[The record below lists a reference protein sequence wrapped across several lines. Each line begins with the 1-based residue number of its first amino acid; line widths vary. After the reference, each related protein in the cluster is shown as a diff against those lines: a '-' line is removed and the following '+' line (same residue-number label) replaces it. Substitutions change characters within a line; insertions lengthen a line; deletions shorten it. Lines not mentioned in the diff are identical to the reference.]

1 MHTRKEYIALMRK
14 QKLEESLKYQ
24 QWLKTLQANGIVV
37 NKVEPLQLIYK
48 PNGEIIFA
56 LLSVDAQDKN
66 GEKLL
71 PIVLL
76 RGHFVSIV
84 TVLIE
89 KETQEKFLL
98 LVRQYRIA
106 NGEYTYEHPAGMCD
120 SSTDIWQVALKELK
134 EETGLKVEKSQLRL
148 LNEKP
153 FYTSPGLLDEG
164 GFLFACEIEMSQ
176 KEMEQFRNKKTGS
189 QGEREFITTHI
200 CSIQEAFGLMN
211 SLTAQTN
218 LWMYLYGNKK

>member
-1 MHTRKEYIALMRK
+1 MK
-14 QKLEESLKYQ
+14 QRLEDSLKYQ
-24 QWLKTLQANGIVV
+24 EWLKTLQSNGIQV

-48 PNGEIIFA
+48 SNGEIIFA
-56 LLSVDAQDKN
+56 LLSVDAQDQY

-76 RGHFVSIV
+76 RGHFVSIA

-89 KETQEKFLL
+89 KETQEKYLL

-120 SSTDIWQVALKELK
+120 SSTDIWQVAIKEIE

-153 FYTSPGLLDEG
+153 LYTSPGLLDEG
-164 GFLFACEIEMSQ
+164 GYLFACEIVMSRA
-176 KEMEQFRNKKTGS
+176 EIEQFRNRKTGAE
-189 QGEREFITTHI
+189 GEREFITTHI
-200 CSIQEAFGLMN
+200 CPIQEAFGLMS
-211 SLTAQTN
+211 SLTAQLN
-218 LWMYLYGNKK
+218 LMMYLQKC